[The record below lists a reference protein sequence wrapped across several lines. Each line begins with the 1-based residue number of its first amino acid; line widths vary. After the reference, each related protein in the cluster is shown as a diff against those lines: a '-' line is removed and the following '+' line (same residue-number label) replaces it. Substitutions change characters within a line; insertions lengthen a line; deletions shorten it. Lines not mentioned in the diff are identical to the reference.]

1 MEEPRKVSRALVSLS
16 DKEGAVAFCE
26 ALVAAGVEII
36 STGGTARLLAE
47 NGVAV
52 TKVSDVTGFPEIL
65 DGRVKTLHPKI
76 YGGILARRGDPD
88 HESALAEHGIRPI
101 DLVVVNFSP
110 RLG

>member
-36 STGGTARLLAE
+36 STGGTARLLAD

-52 TKVSDVTGFPEIL
+52 TQVSDVTGFPEIL
-65 DGRVKTLHPKI
+65 VGRVKTLHP
-76 YGGILARRGDPD
+76 
-88 HESALAEHGIRPI
+88 
-101 DLVVVNFSP
+101 
-110 RLG
+110 